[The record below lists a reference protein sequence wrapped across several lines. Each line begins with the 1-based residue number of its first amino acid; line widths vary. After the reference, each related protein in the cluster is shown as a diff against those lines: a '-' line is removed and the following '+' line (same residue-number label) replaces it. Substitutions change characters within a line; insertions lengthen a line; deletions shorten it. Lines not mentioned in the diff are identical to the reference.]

1 MGRYVINLSS
11 RADDMT
17 QEIILPVTFPG
28 YSQRRQCN
36 ELRPHGEIR
45 VTATLSRPNGALSI
59 EVHVRDEGNCMV
71 HKVRYAFPPSQLI
84 HNAPARELPRTK

>member
-28 YSQRRQCN
+28 YS
-36 ELRPHGEIR
+36 LRGVPHGEIR
-45 VTATLSRPNGALSI
+45 LTATLSRPNGAVSI
-59 EVHVRDEGNCMV
+59 EIHVRDEDNCMV
-71 HKVRYAFPPSQLI
+71 HKVRYAFPPGELI
-84 HNAPARELPRTK
+84 HNAPDRQLPRS

>member
-17 QEIILPVTFPG
+17 QEIILPVIFPG
-28 YSQRRQCN
+28 YSLRGERN

-45 VTATLSRPNGALSI
+45 LTATLSRPNGAVSI
-59 EVHVRDEGNCMV
+59 EIHVRDEDNRMV
-71 HKVRYAFPPSQLI
+71 HKVRYAFPPGELI
-84 HNAPARELPRTK
+84 HNAPDRQLPRS